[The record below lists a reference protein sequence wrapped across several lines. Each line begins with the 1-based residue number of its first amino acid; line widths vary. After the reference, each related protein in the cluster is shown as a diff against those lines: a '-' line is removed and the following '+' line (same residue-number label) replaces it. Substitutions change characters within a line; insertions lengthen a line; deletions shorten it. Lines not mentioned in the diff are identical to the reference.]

1 MNNVTYVQQKVPSLY
16 TALTTGSDARNPLV
30 YGVNSNPYV
39 IDYNSVVEIRLNNL
53 DGGAHPFHLHGHQ
66 FQVVARPNDTPDA
79 PVSYNGDSSKFP
91 RVPMRRDTVQ
101 VMENNYLVLRY
112 RANNPGVFLF
122 HCHVEFHVE
131 AGLTATMIEA
141 PLQLQQQQQIP
152 AGHLATCRAD
162 GIPTAGNAAGN
173 TVNHLDLRDARTA
186 PPPNPSGLAISPFC
200 GSVKS
205 VDITRLTEIL
215 GHWSVLHRTH
225 TRESPLLLVG
235 HFRAANCWMHPEA
248 YYLYHRFAWVI
259 LHTAI
264 EYLLEI

>member
-16 TALTTGSDARNPLV
+16 TALTTGRDAGNPLV

-53 DGGAHPFHLHGHQ
+53 DGGGHPFHLHGHQ
-66 FQVVARPNDTPDA
+66 FQVVARPNDHPKA

-122 HCHVEFHVE
+122 HCHIEFHVE

-152 AGHLATCRAD
+152 ADHLATCKAD
-162 GIPTAGNAAGN
+162 GMPTAGNAAGN
-173 TVNHLDLRDARTA
+173 TVNHLDLRGARTA
-186 PPPNPSGLAISPFC
+186 PPPHPSGLAISQFRD
-200 GSVKS
+200 STKS
-205 VDITRLTEIL
+205 VNITRLTDIV
-215 GHWSVLHRTH
+215 GHWSSLRRTQ
-225 TRESPLLLVG
+225 TREHPLLLCRP
-235 HFRAANCWMHPEA
+235 FSSCIPSDAS
-248 YYLYHRFAWVI
+248 
-259 LHTAI
+259 
-264 EYLLEI
+264 